1 MCKKNSATKSP
12 EESDEDPPEGTPLKI
27 RVALPRPMHVKAGQY
42 VNLWIPSLSFSSW
55 IQCHP
60 FMVTSWSPGRQD
72 VLELFVQTRRGL
84 TEKLRARAALEG
96 MASFTAFVSGPYG
109 RSEPVGEYESVLAV
123 ASGFGIAGVVPYI
136 KRLLYGYNTS
146 SARVRRV
153 HLVWQVQTMDI
164 AVAAEPL
171 LNSLLDD
178 DVLDDGYILEMSFYV
193 EFNSTAGK
201 GRLFGEHRRATIYN
215 GVPNYDSII
224 SAEASGEHIDRISNN
239 HEEIG
244 KSLVIVS
251 AKDELR
257 DHLTVIVRN
266 YVDQGVKFRK
276 VEFQP
281 S

>member
-1 MCKKNSATKSP
+1 
-12 EESDEDPPEGTPLKI
+12 
-27 RVALPRPMHVKAGQY
+27 
-42 VNLWIPSLSFSSW
+42 
-55 IQCHP
+55 
-60 FMVTSWSPGRQD
+60 
-72 VLELFVQTRRGL
+72 
-84 TEKLRARAALEG
+84 
-96 MASFTAFVSGPYG
+96 
-109 RSEPVGEYESVLAV
+109 
-123 ASGFGIAGVVPYI
+123 
-136 KRLLYGYNTS
+136 
-146 SARVRRV
+146 
-153 HLVWQVQTMDI
+153 
-164 AVAAEPL
+164 
-171 LNSLLDD
+171 
-178 DVLDDGYILEMSFYV
+178 MSFYV
-193 EFNSTAGK
+193 EYNSTAGK

-244 KSLVIVS
+244 KLLVIGELFRWFLLYLMLMGLVS